1 VWASLGGVGFAA
13 GVPAPHPD
21 RAARPLAVLGAVTV
35 TGANG
40 SFIYGMLKA
49 GDTGWADLGTL
60 LPIAAA
66 TVLYGVFVVVERAAR
81 APLMRLSLLSRR
93 RVAAGAFWMLVASG
107 VLIAGLFLGSH
118 YLQRSRFLAL
128 RVRPAG
134 ITPRRQAAAHAGG
147 ARWELPVRWLL
158 AEWPADKPEPV
169 LIGDPVLQALA
180 ALLGVPQ
187 QRRIDG
193 DGKGP
198 CAHASSFVRVLLG
211 ACPVRWSPTRPG
223 CRR

>member
-21 RAARPLAVLGAVTV
+21 RAARRLAVLGAVTV

-107 VLIAGLFLGSH
+107 VLIGALSVRIICSVPASWPCGSARPGSPRAGRPPPMPAGLGGSCRCGGCWPNG
-118 YLQRSRFLAL
+118 QPTSQSRS
-128 RVRPAG
+128 
-134 ITPRRQAAAHAGG
+134 
-147 ARWELPVRWLL
+147 
-158 AEWPADKPEPV
+158 
-169 LIGDPVLQALA
+169 
-180 ALLGVPQ
+180 
-187 QRRIDG
+187 
-193 DGKGP
+193 
-198 CAHASSFVRVLLG
+198 
-211 ACPVRWSPTRPG
+211 
-223 CRR
+223 